1 MEYAKIYQVEEG
13 SARREPLGGQFK
25 FEWPSGLINASFLC
39 LTPLGGG
46 FSFVVVALT
55 VVLPR
60 LARKAEVVYKLA
72 PTAGARQGWG
82 GGCNIRPYRR

>member
-1 MEYAKIYQVEEG
+1 VVSLSLSE
-13 SARREPLGGQFK
+13 
-25 FEWPSGLINASFLC
+25 PSGLINASFLC